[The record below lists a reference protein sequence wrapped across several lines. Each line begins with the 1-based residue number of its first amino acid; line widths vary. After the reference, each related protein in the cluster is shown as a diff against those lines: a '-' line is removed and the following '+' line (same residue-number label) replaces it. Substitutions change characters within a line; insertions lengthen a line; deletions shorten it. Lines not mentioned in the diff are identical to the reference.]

1 MDEETFQMALVP
13 KWINDDFTSEPVEQY
28 VRVVYGVEEVDLNTA
43 TKETETTTE
52 DVPGV
57 PCEPEDF
64 SALKKQSFEDY
75 GLRKGY
81 CPPKKHRDTPFSI
94 LG

>member
-13 KWINDDFTSEPVEQY
+13 RWINDDHSTDPVEQY
-28 VRVVYGVEEVDLNTA
+28 VRVVYGVEESDFDTD
-43 TKETETTTE
+43 TKKTEITTE

-57 PCEPEDF
+57 PCEPYDF
-64 SALKKQSFEDY
+64 SALKEQAFEDY

-81 CPPKKHRDTPFSI
+81 CPPNKHRETPFAI